1 MRICP
6 QWDIAN
12 VWFKLKNRVTKHM
25 ILHIF
30 KIIIIVL
37 TAIFPAYM
45 FVRRKKVWLKII
57 SIVVFAM
64 VLVLVSVAHF
74 ENIFYKC
81 DTPEMLFEKLH
92 SSEIFNLA
100 YGDNSAVIIY
110 ETEKGQFSYD
120 IYVKTSRGYRNTY
133 FWEIGRETYLT
144 EKSGIL
150 VIYHVKPTNEIYLD
164 GMVVSDTQPI
174 VEDNF
179 DSVYSCRIMIENDGL
194 SVKTYSVL
202 GYLKSSDNN
211 YCLTI
216 NGEVIEL
223 R

>member
-1 MRICP
+1 MIM
-6 QWDIAN
+6 QL
-12 VWFKLKNRVTKHM
+12 LKV
-25 ILHIF
+25 
-30 KIIIIVL
+30 IIIILSAVL
-37 TAIFPAYM
+37 PVYA

-57 SIVVFAM
+57 SIVAFVM

-110 ETEKGQFSYD
+110 ATEDGQFSYD
-120 IYVKTSRGYRNTY
+120 IYVKTGRGYRNTY
-133 FWEIGRETYLT
+133 FWEIDRETYLT
-144 EKSGIL
+144 EKAGIF
-150 VIYHVKPTNEIYLD
+150 VVYHVKPTNEIYLD
-164 GMVVSDTQPI
+164 GMLVSDTQPI
-174 VEDNF
+174 IEDNF
-179 DSVYSCRIMIENDGL
+179 GSAYNCRIMMENDGV

-202 GYLKSSDNN
+202 GYYKSSDDN
-211 YCLTI
+211 YSLTI
-216 NGEVIEL
+216 NGETINL

>member
-1 MRICP
+1 M
-6 QWDIAN
+6 QL
-12 VWFKLKNRVTKHM
+12 LKA
-25 ILHIF
+25 
-30 KIIIIVL
+30 IIVVL
-37 TAIFPAYM
+37 SAVLPVYA
-45 FVRRKKVWLKII
+45 FVCRKKVWLKILSVIIFFAI
-57 SIVVFAM
+57 S
-64 VLVLVSVAHF
+64 VLVSVVHF

-81 DTPEMLFEKLH
+81 NTPEMLFEKLH
-92 SSEIFNLA
+92 SSEILNVA

-150 VIYHVKPTNEIYLD
+150 VIYHVKPTDEMYLD

-174 VEDNF
+174 VEDNS
-179 DSVYSCRIMIENDGL
+179 DSVYSCRVMMENDGL

-211 YCLTI
+211 HCLTI
-216 NGEVIEL
+216 NGEVFEL